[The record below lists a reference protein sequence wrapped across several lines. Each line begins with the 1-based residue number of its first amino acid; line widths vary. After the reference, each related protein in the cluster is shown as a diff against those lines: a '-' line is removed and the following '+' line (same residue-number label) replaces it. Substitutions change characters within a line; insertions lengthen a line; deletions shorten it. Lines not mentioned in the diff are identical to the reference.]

1 MVVDEPVGCNST
13 GSLCEIHTQ
22 GIGHPS
28 NESKVIAHHH
38 DAGINQSVTAMT
50 QMTILTLAWMNPA
63 TAKMMTAMAL
73 LTRRM
78 QSTVPSITLMRITIL
93 GDWKPRQNV
102 CALQRGFILP
112 PSLRIAMIQMLK
124 YILALRI
131 LLMISTKT
139 V

>member
-50 QMTILTLAWMNPA
+50 QMTTTIATIRMINQGGKPSFFFATLLGLCGWGVLSPG
-63 TAKMMTAMAL
+63 
-73 LTRRM
+73 
-78 QSTVPSITLMRITIL
+78 IL
-93 GDWKPRQNV
+93 GKG
-102 CALQRGFILP
+102 CAC
-112 PSLRIAMIQMLK
+112 
-124 YILALRI
+124 
-131 LLMISTKT
+131 
-139 V
+139 